1 MKWQHKARIQNA
13 ISALPFLS
21 NAVYYAV
28 QRSVGGLRPE
38 KIDPLDRMKAA
49 VGMLSWARPT
59 GFDVTGK
66 TVLEIGTGRMVD
78 LPTGMWLSGAERI
91 ITVDL
96 NPYLSQKLISEARHF
111 VRSHRDRVL
120 ELFGERVHPL
130 FHERLRILAGTEV
143 TDENLLRAMNVEYLS
158 PADASKLPLAQ
169 GTIDLH
175 VSHTVLEHI
184 PPGVISDILVEAR
197 RVMRPGGLL
206 IHNIDP
212 SDHFSHDD
220 EAITKIN
227 FLRFSENEWDR
238 WAGNQFMYHNRLRA
252 DDYVRMFNDA
262 GMRIID
268 EVRSIDERSLAAL
281 RSGFPLSTR
290 FKDLPVEELATTSIS
305 IMGEFRSLHAGV

>member
-13 ISALPFLS
+13 IAALPFAS

-49 VGMLSWARPT
+49 AGMVSWAKSA
-59 GFDVTGK
+59 GFDIRGK
-66 TVLEIGTGRMVD
+66 AVLEVGTGRMVD
-78 LPTGMWLSGAERI
+78 LPTGLWLAGAGRV

-96 NPYLSQKLISEARHF
+96 NPYLSPRLISDARSF
-111 VRSHRDRVL
+111 IRRNREKVID
-120 ELFGERVHPL
+120 LFERKDDPL
-130 FHERLRILAGTEV
+130 FEERLEVLVGTTV
-143 TDENLLRAMNVEYLS
+143 SDDGLLRAMNVEYMS
-158 PADASKLPLAQ
+158 PADAANLPLDA

-184 PPGVISDILVEAR
+184 PAEVLAAILKEAR
-197 RVMRPGGLL
+197 RLLRPGGLL

-220 EAITKIN
+220 PAISRIN
-227 FLRFSENEWDR
+227 FLRFDESEWDK

-252 DDYVRMFNDA
+252 KDYVRIFADA
-262 GMRIID
+262 G
-268 EVRSIDERSLAAL
+268 VRTLKEARSVDDRSLAVL
-281 RSGFPLSTR
+281 NDGFVVSDR
-290 FKDLPVEELATTSIS
+290 FRGIPKEELATTSYS
-305 IMGEFRSLHAGV
+305 IMGSFD